1 MMALVCQPPT
11 TEIYIRVDFLL
22 TALMEHNELYRQ
34 DQTLDNPAELKM
46 GDILSALYDHN
57 LVAESQDI

>member
-1 MMALVCQPPT
+1 MTTLVCQPPT

-46 GDILSALYDHN
+46 GDILSALYD
-57 LVAESQDI
+57 II